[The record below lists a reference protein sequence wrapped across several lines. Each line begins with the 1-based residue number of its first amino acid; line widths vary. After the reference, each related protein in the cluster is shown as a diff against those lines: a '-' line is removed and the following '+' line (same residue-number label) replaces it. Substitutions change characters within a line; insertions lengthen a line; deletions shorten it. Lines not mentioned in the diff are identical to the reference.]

1 MKAWELW
8 FLLSNSAH
16 MRGINKGTDIGIK
29 VAATEM
35 EVIMVDMGVLEVNGA
50 MENSEVIIAKV
61 DIAGN
66 RVEVMAA
73 ANKRFPFMR

>member
-16 MRGINKGTDIGIK
+16 MTDINKDTDIGIK

-35 EVIMVDMGVLEVNGA
+35 EVIMVDIGVIEVF
-50 MENSEVIIAKV
+50 SL
-61 DIAGN
+61 
-66 RVEVMAA
+66 
-73 ANKRFPFMR
+73 

>member
-50 MENSEVIIAKV
+50 MENSEV
-61 DIAGN
+61 
-66 RVEVMAA
+66 
-73 ANKRFPFMR
+73 